1 MFSNNTAHLFYSIIG
16 KFQKKAVT
24 LQEIV
29 DDMTKLIRVTT
40 VPLSLR
46 MFCSGLLKELT
57 EEGYEVVAISSPYTL
72 GWSHGEE
79 TELAAF
85 GEQEG
90 IRTIVLPMERQI
102 SPVKDLKSLWRMWRV
117 LRREKPD
124 MVHSM
129 TPKAG
134 LITMIAAWLARVP
147 VRIHTFTGLV
157 FPTATGL
164 KRRIL
169 MATDWLTCACATH
182 IIPEGEGVKAD
193 LLNNGITHKP
203 IKVLGHGNV
212 RGIDLDFY
220 SPPSD
225 SESPQAPLKGGVLSG
240 GERDSS
246 PFRGLGGQVFTFVF
260 VGRIV
265 RDKGMNELVGAF
277 KRLHEEFPETRLVL
291 VGPFEDT
298 LDPVSSETKAEI
310 DSNPGIEAVGSQR
323 DVRPFYAAAN
333 ALVFPSY
340 REGFPNVVLEAGAM
354 GLPSIVTDINGSRE
368 IIIEGRN
375 GTIVPP
381 RDEEALYQAMRHWV
395 THREEVAQMAA
406 EARPLVASRY
416 EQGYVRQCL
425 KEFYRAII
433 P

>member
-1 MFSNNTAHLFYSIIG
+1 M
-16 KFQKKAVT
+16 
-24 LQEIV
+24 
-29 DDMTKLIRVTT
+29 
-40 VPLSLR
+40 
-46 MFCSGLLKELT
+46 
-57 EEGYEVVAISSPYTL
+57 VAISSPYTP
-72 GWSHGEE
+72 GWSHGEVS
-79 TELAAF
+79 ELATF

-90 IRTIVLPMERQI
+90 IRTVVVPMERQI
-102 SPVKDLKSLWRMWRV
+102 SPIKDLKSLWRILRV
-117 LRREKPD
+117 LRKEKPD
-124 MVHSM
+124 IVHSM

-134 LITMIAAWLARVP
+134 LITMVAAWLARVP

-193 LLNNGITHKP
+193 LLNNGITKKP
-203 IKVLGHGNV
+203 IRVLGHGNV
-212 RGIDLDFY
+212 RGIDLSFY
-220 SPPSD
+220 NREAVVENAQCIMHNAQSNS
-225 SESPQAPLKGGVLSG
+225 
-240 GERDSS
+240 
-246 PFRGLGGQVFTFVF
+246 FIFIF

-277 KRLHEEFPETRLVL
+277 KRLHKEFPEARLVL
-291 VGPFEDT
+291 VGPFEDA
-298 LDPVSSETKAEI
+298 LDPVLPETRAEI
-310 DSNPGIEAVGSQR
+310 ERNPCIEAVGLQK
-323 DVRPFYAAAN
+323 DVRPFYAAAD

-368 IIIEGRN
+368 IIIEGKN
-375 GTIVPP
+375 GTIISP

-395 THREEVAQMAA
+395 THRDEVARMAA

-416 EQGYVRQCL
+416 EQGYVRKCL
-425 KEFYRAII
+425 KEFYESIRPA
-433 P
+433 PLSPPEEGEV

>member
-1 MFSNNTAHLFYSIIG
+1 ML
-16 KFQKKAVT
+16 QKKAVT

-57 EEGYEVVAISSPYTL
+57 EEGYEVVAISSPYTP
-72 GWSHGEE
+72 GWSHGET

-102 SPVKDLKSLWRMWRV
+102 SLIKDLKSLWRMWRV
-117 LRREKPD
+117 LRQEKPD
-124 MVHSM
+124 IVHSM

-134 LITMIAAWLARVP
+134 LITMMAAWLARVP

-157 FPTATGL
+157 FPSATGL

-203 IKVLGHGNV
+203 IRVLGHGNV
-212 RGIDLDFY
+212 RGIDLSFY
-220 SPPSD
+220 NREAVTDNAQCETTTS
-225 SESPQAPLKGGVLSG
+225 
-240 GERDSS
+240 
-246 PFRGLGGQVFTFVF
+246 FTFVF

-277 KRLHEEFPETRLVL
+277 KRLHEEFPEVRLVL

-298 LDPVSSETKAEI
+298 LDPVLPETRAEI
-310 DSNPGIEAVGSQR
+310 ERNPGIEAVGLQQ
-323 DVRPFYAAAN
+323 DVRPFYASAD

-368 IIIEGRN
+368 IIIEGKN

-381 RDEEALYQAMRHWV
+381 QDEEALYQAMRHWV
-395 THREEVAQMAA
+395 THRDEVAQMAA

-416 EQGYVRQCL
+416 EQGYVRKCL
-425 KEFYRAII
+425 KEFYRQVLV
-433 P
+433 PSP

>member
-1 MFSNNTAHLFYSIIG
+1 ML
-16 KFQKKAVT
+16 QKKIVT

-57 EEGYEVVAISSPYTL
+57 EEGYEVVAISSPYTP
-72 GWSHGEE
+72 GWSHGEVS
-79 TELAAF
+79 ELAAF

-90 IRTIVLPMERQI
+90 IRTVVVPMERQI
-102 SPVKDLKSLWRMWRV
+102 SPIKDLKSLWRIWRV
-117 LRREKPD
+117 LRKEKPNI
-124 MVHSM
+124 VHSM

-134 LITMIAAWLARVP
+134 LITMMAAWLARVP

-169 MATDWLTCACATH
+169 MATDRLTCACATH

-203 IKVLGHGNV
+203 IHVLGHGNV
-212 RGIDLDFY
+212 RGIDLSFY
-220 SPPSD
+220 NREAVEDNAQCLMHNAQLKSSKNDPSEGR
-225 SESPQAPLKGGVLSG
+225 SEC
-240 GERDSS
+240 
-246 PFRGLGGQVFTFVF
+246 FTFVF

-277 KRLHEEFPETRLVL
+277 KRLHEEFPEVRLVL
-291 VGPFEDT
+291 VGPFEDA
-298 LDPVSSETKAEI
+298 LDPVLPETRAEI
-310 DSNPGIEAVGSQR
+310 ERNTCIEAVGLQK
-323 DVRPFYAAAN
+323 DVRPFYAAAD

-368 IIIEGRN
+368 IIIEGKN

-395 THREEVAQMAA
+395 THRDEVARMAA

-425 KEFYRAII
+425 KEFYKSIW
-433 P
+433 PVP